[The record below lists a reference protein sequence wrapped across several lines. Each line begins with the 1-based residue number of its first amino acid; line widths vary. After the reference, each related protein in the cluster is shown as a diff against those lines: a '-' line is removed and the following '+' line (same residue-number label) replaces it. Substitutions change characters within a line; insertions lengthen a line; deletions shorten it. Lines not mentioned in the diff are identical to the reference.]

1 MAGCNLV
8 SDNAM
13 QAVVESN
20 PLRDVNVSGCNAL
33 CDESILALVD
43 NCGSSLV
50 RLSVSGLT
58 LSGRLKNLI
67 KEGTQLEYFVWKDGK
82 QVNLA
87 HLERIVVNQSG
98 KNQWLPEG
106 QTVIE

>member
-33 CDESILALVD
+33 CDESILALVHS
-43 NCGSSLV
+43 CGSSLV
-50 RLSVSGLT
+50 RLSVSGLS

-67 KEGTQLEYFVWKDGK
+67 KEGPQLEYFVWKDGK

-87 HLERIVVNQSG
+87 HVERIVVNQSG